1 VNKRLALA
9 LAIIGGLALAWWG
22 SKTPEPL
29 SPQAP
34 AQQFSAG
41 RAMVDDRVI
50 ARVPHPVGSAA
61 NAVVRDYLV
70 GRMQAMG
77 LEPELQRTLAVQRSP
92 RSPEPY
98 VLGATVENIVGVL
111 PGRDRAAPA
120 LALMAH
126 YDSVPASPGAA
137 DDAAGV
143 SSALEVMRLLKARGT
158 PARDVVLVITDGEEA
173 GLLGA
178 VGFFRDD
185 PLARHI
191 GFVINMESRG
201 GGGQVQMFQTGPEN
215 GQAIALFQRTAAGP
229 AASSLTG
236 YIYEH
241 MPNDTDFT
249 VSKAAGITGLNFAFL
264 GRQFDYHAP
273 SSTSDAL
280 DQGSVQHMGEEI
292 APTALALAFEPALPG
307 KAANLV
313 YSNALGGYML
323 AYPAWGGWVPL
334 ALAAGLIVIGAWR
347 GRRSFAGVDLARGV
361 GAAVYVA
368 LLAVAVLHFARRLTG
383 AEFGFL
389 EQRVLLAQ
397 ANRWELA
404 LLLLAAG
411 AVLYAAS
418 IAGRGR
424 SRIEAILLPLLAGG
438 AASAFGLDM
447 LGLEIGGAGAVVGL
461 LTFGRPAGVAGSWT
475 GLLGVALVAGIAAQV
490 LAPATGFLIA
500 WPLVIAALGGALSGM
515 GAVRPPW
522 ATFALGLLGLV
533 GVGWVLIF
541 AHGAY
546 LGLDLVELLALP
558 AWLAALMLWPLGQTE
573 EDEGG
578 PRGLALTLLVLGV
591 LATTV
596 VRIANPWSERH
607 PRATIVTYAV
617 DLDHGRA
624 SRISATPD
632 LPPWAEK
639 VLRADGGH
647 PAQVR
652 IPILGRRALWA
663 ADAMPI
669 PAAGPT
675 ATLTRRADG
684 SLALKVVP
692 PPGSRTLNL
701 DLRSGA
707 ALSDTTID
715 GRPIKLFDKPGQWS
729 RLRLEAVPEGVTIGF
744 KAPGPGQ
751 IEARYASVTE
761 AWPAAARPL
770 PARDKATMAF
780 DISDSTTVY
789 GARRLT
795 W

>member
-1 VNKRLALA
+1 MNKRLALA
-9 LAIIGGLALAWWG
+9 LAIIGGLTLAWWG
-22 SKTPEPL
+22 SRTPGPL

-77 LEPELQRTLAVQRSP
+77 LEPQVQRTLAVQRSP
-92 RSPEPY
+92 RSPEPF

-111 PGRDRAAPA
+111 PGRDRTAPA

-143 SSALEVMRLLKARGT
+143 ASALEVIRLMKARGT
-158 PARDVVLVITDGEEA
+158 PARDVALVITDGEEA

-178 VGFFRDD
+178 VGFFRDH

-191 GFVINMESRG
+191 GFIINMESRG
-201 GGGQVQMFQTGPEN
+201 GGGQAQMFQTGPEN

-229 AASSLTG
+229 AASSLTS
-236 YIYEH
+236 YVYEH

-249 VSKAAGITGLNFAFL
+249 VSKAAGVTGLNFAFI
-264 GRQFDYHAP
+264 GRQFDYHSP

-280 DQGSVQHMGEEI
+280 DQGSVQHMGDQV
-292 APTALALAFEPALPG
+292 APTALALAFEPALPSR
-307 KAANLV
+307 AANLV

-323 AYPAWGGWVPL
+323 AYPAWGGWVAL
-334 ALAAGLIVIGAWR
+334 AMAAGLIGIGAWR
-347 GRRSFAGVDLARGV
+347 ARGGFAGVDLARGV
-361 GAAVYVA
+361 GAAIYLA
-368 LLAVAVLHFARRLTG
+368 LLAAALLHFARRLTG

-397 ANRWELA
+397 VNRWELA

-424 SRIEAILLPLLAGG
+424 SRIEAILLPLVAGG

-475 GLLGVALVAGIAAQV
+475 GLLGVALVVGIAAQA

-500 WPLVIAALGGALSGM
+500 WPLAVAALGGALSGM

-522 ATFALGLLGLV
+522 ATFALGLLALV

-541 AHGAY
+541 AHGIY

-578 PRGLALTLLVLGV
+578 PRALALTLLVLGV

-596 VRIANPWSERH
+596 VRIASPWSERH
-607 PRATIVTYAV
+607 PRATLVTYAV
-617 DLDHGRA
+617 DADHGRA
-624 SRISATPD
+624 ARVSATPD

-647 PAQVR
+647 
-652 IPILGRRALWA
+652 LGRITLPVISHHPMWA
-663 ADAMPI
+663 ADAMPL
-669 PAAGPT
+669 PAPAPT
-675 ATLTRRADG
+675 VTLSRQADG
-684 SLALKVVP
+684 SLLLRAVP
-692 PPGSRTLNL
+692 PAGARILNL

-707 ALSDTTID
+707 ALTATSVD
-715 GRPIKLFDKPGQWS
+715 GRPVKLFDKPGQWS
-729 RLRLEAVPEGVTIGF
+729 RFRFAAVPDGVTIGF
-744 KAPGPGQ
+744 KAPGPGE

-770 PARDKATMAF
+770 PARDKKTMAF
-780 DISDSTTVY
+780 DTSDSTTVY